1 MGLLQC
7 NGALRDGCANGAE
20 CGIWSGY
27 LVTCDVGVAAKRA
40 SKWRGFLLAA
50 LSAAGL
56 AFAVTVPAQQTVPQ
70 TDPNALP
77 GLGAQL
83 HTGHA
88 NGIDAATRLRGLLA
102 DHEYFRIADELDQL
116 PPEQAQFYRGVLANR
131 DNDAKKSIELLEPLV
146 DKVTAS
152 GDKEQEK
159 LLRRTLAEDYLREG
173 ELLKAAKAYE
183 VLSGRFWGKLS
194 DAEQDDMELPLRLLP
209 LAVDNPVMTV
219 EPCEPFAMQ
228 VSKNPLGLTDVPV
241 FVDAHP
247 HRWMLD
253 PTAPFNLIARSVARE
268 VGLKVSDQSA
278 TIHTLTGKPMTVRA
292 TLIPRITI
300 GGRLTLR
307 NLTAFVFEDKDYDF
321 PQSGEQ
327 VQGVLGFPA
336 VSALGSLT
344 ITSHATIEVHP
355 GKDLDAEAKNAGG
368 ARFFLDGDQ
377 LIVALGQAGSERMFA
392 VDAGGQQSYLTSR
405 YYSEHSKSFGGKPE
419 LFTVPGSEK
428 LPPQPAYVAE
438 TIPLLAGG
446 TRVEAHFLEV
456 LTAPLG
462 RAAIDDVYGVLGVD
476 WLDQLDSYTFDYR
489 TMRFRVKNRE

>member
-1 MGLLQC
+1 MRLPL
-7 NGALRDGCANGAE
+7 
-20 CGIWSGY
+20 
-27 LVTCDVGVAAKRA
+27 
-40 SKWRGFLLAA
+40 
-50 LSAAGL
+50 LSAFLITSLVL
-56 AFAVTVPAQQTVPQ
+56 AVPLPAQQTAPVPQ
-70 TDPNALP
+70 TDPNQLP
-77 GLGAQL
+77 GLGAQV

-88 NGIDAATRLRGLLA
+88 SGIDVAARFRELLA
-102 DHEYFRIADELDQL
+102 DHEYFRLADELDSL
-116 PPEQAQFYRGVLANR
+116 PPEQAQFYRGILANR
-131 DNDAKKSIELLEPLV
+131 NNDAKKSIELLEPLV
-146 DKVTAS
+146 EKVTAS

-159 LLRRTLAEDYLREG
+159 LLRKTLAEDYVREG

-183 VLSGRFWGKLS
+183 VLSGRFWGKLTPG
-194 DAEQDDMELPLRLLP
+194 EQDDMEMPLRLLP

-219 EPCEPFAMQ
+219 EPCEPFSMQ

-278 TIHTLTGKPMTVRA
+278 TIHALTGKPMQVHA

-307 NLTAFVFEDKDYDF
+307 NMTAFVFEDKDYF
-321 PQSGEQ
+321 E

-344 ITSHATIEVHP
+344 ITGYSTVEVHP
-355 GKDLDAEAKNAGG
+355 GKDLDADAKNAGG

-377 LIVALGQAGSERMFA
+377 MIVALGPRGSERMFA

-405 YYSEHSKSFGGKPE
+405 YYSEHAKSFGGKPE

-428 LPPQPAYVAE
+428 LPPQPAYTAE
-438 TIPLLAGG
+438 TLPLLVGG
-446 TRVEAHFLEV
+446 TRVDAHFLEV

-462 RAAIDDVYGVLGVD
+462 EAAIDDVYGVLGVD
-476 WLDQLDSYTFDYR
+476 WLDQLGSYTFDYR